1 MLFKSYYYIE
11 LLRFG
16 PLLQDDHLHYCNL
29 NFKYLAK
36 AHDDNDI
43 PSMFFH
49 SQSGIEFN
57 ICLGITH
64 CLSNSEMFDA

>member
-43 PSMFFH
+43 PSLFFH
-49 SQSGIEFN
+49 
-57 ICLGITH
+57 
-64 CLSNSEMFDA
+64 